1 MTELV
6 SSDVPTSTRFYESLG
21 FDLVRQ
27 TKTFAVL
34 RWGSH
39 YLFLSNG
46 RPATGGEL
54 PNIRVVVP
62 DVDEHYRRVADG
74 TLANDGPPETQ
85 FYGLRDFTVFDPD
98 GYGIRF
104 AQLV

>member
-21 FDLVRQ
+21 FALVRQ

-39 YLFLSNG
+39 YLFLSSG
-46 RPATGGEL
+46 RPASGGEL
-54 PNIRVVVP
+54 PNIRVVVA
-62 DVDEHYRRVADG
+62 DVDENYRRVADR
-74 TLANDGPPETQ
+74 TLVNDGPPRTQ
-85 FYGLRDFTVFDPD
+85 LYGLRDFTVFDPD

-104 AQLV
+104 AEPV